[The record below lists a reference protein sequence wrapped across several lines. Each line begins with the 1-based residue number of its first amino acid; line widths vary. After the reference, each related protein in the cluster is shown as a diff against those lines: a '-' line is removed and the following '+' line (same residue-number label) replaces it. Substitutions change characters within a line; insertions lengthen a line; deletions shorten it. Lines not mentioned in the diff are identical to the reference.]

1 MSKRKR
7 STSKDTPPAE
17 PAETPESDP
26 TVHVTS
32 DMLAGSPDIFAPGKE
47 RPVEGVE
54 DTPTSSGEASEEE
67 MAAPEPP
74 AGDAPSAFEDD
85 EPAAIVSAPPP
96 PAYQPRPPAAGMPAP
111 GQRRAGSSVA
121 LGVVLVVL
129 GLFALLVQFTGFDP
143 GGSWPLF

>member
-74 AGDAPSAFEDD
+74 AGDAPPAHD

-96 PAYQPRPPAAGMPAP
+96 PAYQPRPPATGMPAP

-143 GGSWPLF
+143 GGSWPLFV